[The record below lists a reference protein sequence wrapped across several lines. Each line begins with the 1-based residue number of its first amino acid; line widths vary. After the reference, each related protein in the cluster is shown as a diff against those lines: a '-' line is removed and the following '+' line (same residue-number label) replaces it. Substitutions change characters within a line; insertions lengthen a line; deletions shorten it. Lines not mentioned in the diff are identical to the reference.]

1 MIYLNNIIKYLK
13 IIAIPF
19 ISIIVMSLF
28 LSISN
33 MLGFK
38 TSKIVIMLAMVIVML
53 ISGYILAGKVSS
65 KKYLHGLLLGII
77 TSLLFLFLSIFFKST
92 YNLNTLIYYLIIIL
106 SSTFGSML
114 NSVIKHKN

>member
-1 MIYLNNIIKYLK
+1 MNNIIKYLK

-19 ISIIVMSLF
+19 ISIIIMSLF

-38 TSKIVIMLAMVIVML
+38 TSKIVIMIAMVIVML
-53 ISGYILAGKVSS
+53 ISGYILASKVSS

-92 YNLNTLIYYLIIIL
+92 YTLNTLIYYLIIIL

-114 NSVIKHKN
+114 NSVIKLKN

>member
-19 ISIIVMSLF
+19 ISIIIMSLF

-53 ISGYILAGKVSS
+53 ISGYILASKVTS

-77 TSLLFLFLSIFFKST
+77 TSLLFLFLSIFFKGT
-92 YNLNTLIYYLIIIL
+92 YNLNTVIYYLIIIL

>member
-1 MIYLNNIIKYLK
+1 MNNIIKYLK

-19 ISIIVMSLF
+19 ISIIIMSLF

-53 ISGYILAGKVSS
+53 ISGYILASKVSS
-65 KKYLHGLLLGII
+65 KKYLHGLFLGII
-77 TSLLFLFLSIFFKST
+77 TSLLFLFLSIFFKS
-92 YNLNTLIYYLIIIL
+92 
-106 SSTFGSML
+106 SQ
-114 NSVIKHKN
+114 